1 MMMMLINVKPQPCWS
16 GHDDDDDD
24 DDELASVGV
33 DLYQRE
39 SNDVGH

>member
-1 MMMMLINVKPQPCWS
+1 MVNVKPQPCWS
-16 GHDDDDDD
+16 GHHGDDD